1 MKKILF
7 IACLT
12 VLCGTT
18 LAQNKGFEK
27 AIEVNGGIGL
37 DDYTNYSFG
46 VNFVGG
52 YRFNETFFVGAGL
65 GYSYLDG
72 LYYSHYEYLGLGNSI
87 NYDSYDARS
96 NVQVLARAKVN
107 LTKSKVSPFILVD
120 LGGTFGLTSNDIKMA
135 NGLIYEPAFGVDI
148 NISNEQS
155 VYIMLGYKGMQYQHK
170 AFNTTYGDAGVE
182 LRKGTTGNFCVHI
195 GFKF

>member
-7 IACLT
+7 IVCLT

-52 YRFNETFFVGAGL
+52 YRFNDTFFVGAGL
-65 GYSYLDG
+65 
-72 LYYSHYEYLGLGNSI
+72 
-87 NYDSYDARS
+87 
-96 NVQVLARAKVN
+96 
-107 LTKSKVSPFILVD
+107 
-120 LGGTFGLTSNDIKMA
+120 
-135 NGLIYEPAFGVDI
+135 
-148 NISNEQS
+148 
-155 VYIMLGYKGMQYQHK
+155 
-170 AFNTTYGDAGVE
+170 
-182 LRKGTTGNFCVHI
+182 
-195 GFKF
+195 